1 MTGYDLL
8 EKPWIPVA
16 GTNGIPMVDDRGKP
30 VRFGIRDM
38 LLKAGSVKLAV
49 SMEEHR
55 VPVLRLLLALA
66 YRILP
71 GPGEGGRPEDVW
83 RDLYERDGF
92 DGDAVNAYLDRWAPR
107 FDLLDPGRP
116 FMQTP
121 GLETARG
128 PVALRDA
135 DPATRGVGP
144 FRGPSMPEGGYDPGE
159 AALKLLSIQAWD
171 TAGIKPAAKGSPT
184 ARRGREYAPHGLPG
198 MGLCGVMDMAWL
210 EGPDLYHTLILGWSP
225 ECRRQGDQA
234 VWERDDPPGPA
245 PVAGRRP
252 AGPADCLTW
261 PSRRVLL
268 KGGADGV
275 TAAAVTYGDAIDPVA
290 MHGIEPMACWVH
302 DRSHP
307 GLFRPRG
314 MNRPRPLAD
323 RLDGI
328 LPASSADPDL
338 CPAGLSWAASHL
350 PVAAGVDL
358 GLRLRTS
365 SMNYGT
371 QASIILD
378 METHDSVI
386 LPDLLTHTGG
396 ALLHGT
402 ASALLD
408 IDKAWSDYRLAMMAA
423 AGGNP
428 GGNPARLRALL
439 AQAGTEISQP
449 LDEALER
456 VLAGDDPTG
465 ALSDLV
471 STVRDQPTP
480 DSPPAFTP
488 HNGVVPTLARERL
501 ETRLSAA
508 ILGRDLANLTGL
520 ADAIAGEQEGLD
532 RAAREAMGRG
542 WPASALTHA
551 YGRSEATVKR
561 LRTGDAGTGDR
572 KGPDPRPGMIDARL
586 RREALSTL
594 FAGLCTWANEEAGV
608 SKMRIEQAT
617 GVNRMTLQRRV
628 DKQVKH
634 DAEGHPLWQI
644 WMPGD
649 TWADQYTVTA
659 VTLGVATAMESTAA
673 NPDRE
678 RMERLLG
685 KWARRPRML
694 KDRVSGLRI
703 LPHTEYDI
711 RPDPSRVQ
719 ARRERLASG
728 TGTRAA
734 GRRRSLTD
742 EDDARILQA
751 YEAKEATVKEL
762 ADRYGVSVP
771 TIYNSLRRGRG

>member
-8 EKPWIPVA
+8 EEPWIPV
-16 GTNGIPMVDDRGKP
+16 VDDRG
-30 VRFGIRDM
+30 VRGEWGIRRV
-38 LLKAGSVKLAV
+38 LHGAGRVSLADP
-49 SMEEHR
+49 MEEHR
-55 VPVLRLLLALA
+55 IPVLRLLLALA

-71 GPGEGGRPEDVW
+71 GAGDAGRSADVW
-83 RDLYERDGF
+83 MDLYERDGF
-92 DGDAVNAYLDRWAPR
+92 DEAAVDAYLDSWAPR
-107 FDLLDPGRP
+107 FDLLDPRWP

-128 PVALRDA
+128 PIPLRDA
-135 DPATRGVGP
+135 DPATRGVAPFKGP
-144 FRGPSMPEGGYDPGE
+144 AMPEGGYTPAE

-184 ARRGREYAPHGLPG
+184 ARKGREYAPHGLPG
-198 MGLCGVMDMAWL
+198 MGLCGMMDMAWL
-210 EGPDLYHTLILGWSP
+210 EGPDLYHTLILGWAP
-225 ECRRQGDQA
+225 ECRREGDQPI
-234 VWERDDPPGPA
+234 WERDTRPGPE
-245 PVAGRRP
+245 PLAGRRP

-268 KGGADGV
+268 QGGEDGV
-275 TAAAVTYGDAIDPVA
+275 TAATVTYGDTVDPVA
-290 MHGIEPMACWVH
+290 MYGIEPMACWVH

-314 MNRPRPLAD
+314 MNRSRPLAGW
-323 RLDGI
+323 LDGI

-338 CPAGLSWAASHL
+338 CPAGLSWSASHL

-358 GLRLRTS
+358 GLRVRTS
-365 SMNYGT
+365 SMIYGIQGST
-371 QASIILD
+371 ILD
-378 METHDSVI
+378 METHDSAIV
-386 LPDLLTHTGG
+386 PDLLTRTGG
-396 ALLHGT
+396 AMLRRT
-402 ASALLD
+402 ASGLLD
-408 IDKAWSDYRLAMMAA
+408 IDRAWTDYRLAMMAA

-428 GGNPARLRALL
+428 AGNPARLNAVRD
-439 AQAGTEISQP
+439 QASTEVRQP
-449 LDEALER
+449 LDTALGQ
-456 VLAGDDPTG
+456 VLAGYDPTG
-465 ALSDLV
+465 ALSDAV
-471 STVRDQPTP
+471 STVRDQPMP
-480 DSPPAFTP
+480 DSPPTFMP
-488 HNGVVPTLARERL
+488 YKGVIPTQARERL
-501 ETRLSAA
+501 EARLSAA
-508 ILGRDLANLTGL
+508 LLGRDLTNLTDL

-532 RAAREAMGRG
+532 LAAREAMGRG
-542 WPASALTHA
+542 WPASALAHA

-561 LRTGDAGTGDR
+561 LRTGEAGTGDR

-594 FAGLCTWANEEAGV
+594 FAGLCAWATASGV
-608 SKMRIEQAT
+608 SLMRIEQAT

-628 DKQVKH
+628 NKQRVL
-634 DAEGHPLWQI
+634 DAEGDPLWQI

-649 TWADQYTVTA
+649 IWADQYTVTA
-659 VTLGVATAMESTAA
+659 VTLGVATVMEPVATIH
-673 NPDRE
+673 DRE

-703 LPHTEYDI
+703 LPHVEYDI

-719 ARRERLASG
+719 AGRERPASG
-728 TGTRAA
+728 NGTRAA

-742 EDDARILQA
+742 EDDARILKA

-771 TIYNSLRRGRG
+771 TIYNSLRRCRG